1 MAETIAKNVAVFGD
15 HEPNTLAQL
24 HDVASRAER
33 AALMADGHQGYVMP
47 IGGVAAYTEQVSVVG
62 VGFDIACGNA
72 AIRTNL
78 TLDGTPGLAE
88 RLPALADEIQDAVSF
103 GVGRKNRS
111 GDAPVDHDLFRSDA
125 WNALPHHAREGL
137 RSKARAQLGTVGS
150 GNHYVDVFADE
161 TGTIWVGVH
170 FGSRG
175 FGHTVASG
183 FLALS
188 QNAKWGQRVPEREAL
203 LGLDT
208 PIGQDYWALMSLAGE
223 YAYAG
228 REWVARKVVSLL
240 DAEEAELVHNHHNF
254 AWREEHDGREVVVVR
269 KGATPAFPGQK
280 GFIGGSMGD
289 DAVIVQGAFGAGTP
303 IEELQRDALFS
314 TVHGAGR
321 VMSRTQAAG
330 KKNWRTGKILKP
342 GLVSPR
348 MMEDWVREKG
358 VILRGGGLD
367 ESPHAYR
374 RLPSVLEAQGGTIE
388 VLHTLRPLIVVMAG
402 ADMFD
407 PYKD

>member
-72 AIRTNL
+72 AFRTNL

-170 FGSRG
+170 FGSRE
-175 FGHTVASG
+175 
-183 FLALS
+183 
-188 QNAKWGQRVPEREAL
+188 QWQRLR
-203 LGLDT
+203 
-208 PIGQDYWALMSLAGE
+208 
-223 YAYAG
+223 
-228 REWVARKVVSLL
+228 
-240 DAEEAELVHNHHNF
+240 
-254 AWREEHDGREVVVVR
+254 
-269 KGATPAFPGQK
+269 
-280 GFIGGSMGD
+280 
-289 DAVIVQGAFGAGTP
+289 
-303 IEELQRDALFS
+303 
-314 TVHGAGR
+314 
-321 VMSRTQAAG
+321 RTQ
-330 KKNWRTGKILKP
+330 RQHR
-342 GLVSPR
+342 LV
-348 MMEDWVREKG
+348 
-358 VILRGGGLD
+358 
-367 ESPHAYR
+367 
-374 RLPSVLEAQGGTIE
+374 
-388 VLHTLRPLIVVMAG
+388 
-402 ADMFD
+402 
-407 PYKD
+407 

>member
-78 TLDGTPGLAE
+78 TLHGTPGLAE
-88 RLPALADEIQDAVSF
+88 RLPALADEIQDVVSF

-188 QNAKWGQRVPEREAL
+188 QNEKWGQRVPEREAL

-303 IEELQRDALFS
+303 VEELQREALFS

-358 VILRGGGLD
+358 VILRGAGLD

-374 RLPSVLEAQGGTIE
+374 RLPAVLEAQGGTIE